1 MLTLALL
8 GSPQITLDGHSLDS
22 MRRKNRALLYWLAC
36 RDEPLSRDE
45 ALAFLWPDHPRPS
58 AQRILRTMLSEL
70 RHQLGPSLLA
80 DAETL
85 ALSPDTVVDTRRF
98 EAGLPANAAASSLGV
113 ATLASTLDLYRGD
126 FLQGF
131 SLADPP
137 EFDDWVAVKRQH
149 FRALAVRGLA
159 WLAQL
164 HEQQRGYAAAL
175 EVVSRALAFDPL

>member
-8 GSPQITLDGHSLDS
+8 GSPQITLDGRSLDS
-22 MRRKNRALLYWLAC
+22 MRRKNRALLYWLAR

-45 ALAFLWPDHPRPS
+45 VLAFLWPDHPRPS

-85 ALSPDTVVDTRRF
+85 ALALDTVVDPRRF
-98 EAGLPANAAASSLGV
+98 EAGLPATAAASSLGD
-113 ATLASTLDLYRGD
+113 ATLASTLEIYRGD

-131 SLADPP
+131 
-137 EFDDWVAVKRQH
+137 
-149 FRALAVRGLA
+149 
-159 WLAQL
+159 
-164 HEQQRGYAAAL
+164 
-175 EVVSRALAFDPL
+175 